1 MPDSWAKTVMNLPSL
16 QPNKPRGS
24 TNLSNVSR
32 KGHSTWQ
39 SGLLIVE
46 MTNWPH
52 WRNYDHS
59 LQGTSIFVLWYS
71 RSQMSSWIETSRR
84 KNDWLVGCRRHAAL
98 CNVWFSFALRLMES
112 NTSQPSCWW
121 IYTLSRDRKN
131 TVCSIWT
138 ETVVALSESL
148 HLTMVK
154 AGVLCWDVKL

>member
-1 MPDSWAKTVMNLPSL
+1 MPGSWVKTVMNLPSL

-32 KGHSTWQ
+32 NGHSTWQ

-52 WRNYDHS
+52 WRNYGHS
-59 LQGTSIFVLWYS
+59 HQDS
-71 RSQMSSWIETSRR
+71 RSQMPSWIETSRR
-84 KNDWLVGCRRHAAL
+84 KNGWLVGCRRHAAL

-138 ETVVALSESL
+138 ETVVARVSPFISQWWKQESCAEMW
-148 HLTMVK
+148 HYRE
-154 AGVLCWDVKL
+154 